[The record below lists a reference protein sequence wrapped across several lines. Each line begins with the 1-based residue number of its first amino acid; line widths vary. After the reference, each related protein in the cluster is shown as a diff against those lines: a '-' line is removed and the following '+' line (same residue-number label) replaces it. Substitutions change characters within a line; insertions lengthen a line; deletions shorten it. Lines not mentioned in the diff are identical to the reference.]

1 MNGQRANSPG
11 TFFTDGMIQGKLPP
25 LPDFKSDLE
34 EWARLAKSQ
43 SLPFK
48 LEIEAQN
55 FSLLADNSLRPVS
68 TVPGGPHDAL
78 TTLLAKLLDL
88 FPKPARGALFS
99 TIRSVEYRSG
109 EETQTVFAIVSG
121 GDLDV
126 RQRLVKSDTTEGP
139 ESLAALLTPKR
150 LALAAGAI
158 LAALL
163 ILQFVLPGGL
173 GGLFSRAKQNAL
185 PAKAAEIMVDTS
197 AYHGFFTAEPVSVA
211 TARNGSQFLTLS
223 IKRGTNY
230 PAGLS
235 LDSAPP
241 ATWREALALQGL
253 IKGYVRCE
261 IYDASGL
268 FLYDAEVRIKGL
280 RIAQETPAFIP
291 LPKGVTRPEQ
301 ILYKKPTRP
310 GLIVFTY

>member
-1 MNGQRANSPG
+1 MNGQRANTPG
-11 TFFTDGMIQGKLPP
+11 TFFTDGMLQGKLPP
-25 LPDFKSDLE
+25 LPDFKSELE
-34 EWARLAKSQ
+34 DWARLAKSQ
-43 SLPFK
+43 NLGFK
-48 LEIEAQN
+48 LEIEGQN
-55 FSLLADNSLRPVS
+55 FSLLADNTVCPVS
-68 TVPGGPHDAL
+68 NVSGGPVDAL
-78 TTLLAKLLDL
+78 TALLAKLLDL

-109 EETQTVFAIVSG
+109 EETQTVFAIVAG
-121 GDLDV
+121 GGLDV
-126 RQRLVKSDTTEGP
+126 RQRIVKSDTSKEP

-158 LAALL
+158 AAALL

-185 PAKAAEIMVDTS
+185 PAKPAEIQVDAS
-197 AYHGFFTAEPVSVA
+197 AYRDFFTAEPVSVV
-211 TARNGSQFLTLS
+211 TAQNGAKFLTLS
-223 IKRGTNY
+223 VKRGTNY
-230 PAGLS
+230 PASVS

-261 IYDASGL
+261 IYDADGL

-280 RIAQETPAFIP
+280 RIARETPAFVP
-291 LPKGVTRPEQ
+291 LPQGAASPEQ
-301 ILYKKPTRP
+301 ILYKKPARP
-310 GLIVFTY
+310 ALILFTY

>member
-1 MNGQRANSPG
+1 MNGQRANTPG
-11 TFFTDGMIQGKLPP
+11 TFFTDGMLQGKLPP
-25 LPDFKSDLE
+25 LPDFKSELE

-43 SLPFK
+43 DLGFT
-48 LEIEAQN
+48 LEIEGQN
-55 FSLLADNSLRPVS
+55 FSLLADNTVRPVS
-68 TVPGGPHDAL
+68 HAPGGLDDAL
-78 TTLLAKLLDL
+78 ATLLAKLLDL

-126 RQRLVKSDTTEGP
+126 RQRVVKSDTAEEP

-150 LALAAGAI
+150 LTIATGAI
-158 LAALL
+158 MAALL
-163 ILQFVLPGGL
+163 ILQLILPGGL
-173 GGLFSRAKQNAL
+173 GGLFSRAKQSAL
-185 PAKAAEIMVDTS
+185 PAKAEEIQVDAS
-197 AYHGFFTAEPVSVA
+197 AYRGYFTAEPVGVA

-223 IKRGTNY
+223 IQRGTNY
-230 PAGLS
+230 PTSLS

-261 IYDASGL
+261 VYDAAGL

-291 LPKGVTRPEQ
+291 LPQGVTSPEQ